1 MDKNKI
7 IVAIIVVFIIA
18 LTFSENL
25 SNNELSISSPN
36 KTLKLNIYNENGLLS
51 YSLDK
56 NNKTIISPSLLGIET
71 DQFKLISNLKIS
83 NIQKSSTNQE
93 WSQIWGEQK
102 TIIDNHNE
110 IEITLSSN
118 DNNINMIVRFR
129 LFNDGL

>member
-51 YSLDK
+51 
-56 NNKTIISPSLLGIET
+56 
-71 DQFKLISNLKIS
+71 
-83 NIQKSSTNQE
+83 
-93 WSQIWGEQK
+93 
-102 TIIDNHNE
+102 
-110 IEITLSSN
+110 
-118 DNNINMIVRFR
+118 
-129 LFNDGL
+129 

>member
-102 TIIDNHNE
+102 TIIDK
-110 IEITLSSN
+110 SN
-118 DNNINMIVRFR
+118 FR
-129 LFNDGL
+129 EGSISV